1 MEHAFLF
8 QLTLTINIT
17 PINIALSALLEK
29 NKIKRVLRAIG
40 HAEIDPNFYIIAPSI
55 YNVEK

>member
-8 QLTLTINIT
+8 QLTLTINIA
-17 PINIALSALLEK
+17 PINNVLSALLEK

-40 HAEIDPNFYIIAPSI
+40 SC
-55 YNVEK
+55 